1 MFGCFLFRAWLAL
14 CMQDLG
20 SQALC
25 AQEGSVWLLAQDEP
39 VPTELMFGLLHVLA
53 DANFRCRVHC
63 LVTCMNLSKVF
74 PLHGMVRLPLLHAS
88 IVTGALEA
96 YYNNLKTRTTII
108 KAWIK
113 MIALRTVITT
123 LLKEDGPLLVL
134 DLRSGVL

>member
-1 MFGCFLFRAWLAL
+1 
-14 CMQDLG
+14 
-20 SQALC
+20 
-25 AQEGSVWLLAQDEP
+25 
-39 VPTELMFGLLHVLA
+39 
-53 DANFRCRVHC
+53 
-63 LVTCMNLSKVF
+63 MNLSKVF